1 MLKII
6 ELFNKHHDKVLHFI
20 VGQAVALLGLFFGWE
35 ISLMVVVLVAVSKEA
50 WDSQGNGTV
59 ELLDAAATIAGGIV
73 IVGLY
78 LL

>member
-6 ELFNKHHDKVLHFI
+6 ELFAEYQDKVNHFI
-20 VGQAVALLGLFFGWE
+20 VGQAVALVLLLIGWE
-35 ISLMVVVLVAVSKEA
+35 ISLMAVVLVAVSKEI
-50 WDSQGNGTV
+50 WDGRGNGNA
-59 ELLDAAATIAGGIV
+59 ELLDAAATILGGIL

>member
-6 ELFNKHHDKVLHFI
+6 KLFNEYQDKVNHFI
-20 VGQAVALLGLFFGWE
+20 AGQAVALVLLLIGWE
-35 ISLMVVVLVAVSKEA
+35 ISLMAVFLIAISKEA

-59 ELLDAAATIAGGIV
+59 EVWDALATILGGVV
-73 IVGLY
+73 IVGLF

>member
-6 ELFNKHHDKVLHFI
+6 KLFNEHQDKINHFI
-20 VGQAVALLGLFFGWE
+20 IGQAVALLGLFFGWE
-35 ISLMVVVLVAVSKEA
+35 VSLMAVVLVAVSKEF
-50 WDSQGNGTV
+50 WDSQGNGSV
-59 ELLDAAATIAGGIV
+59 ELLDAAATITGGIV